1 MDMDLDIDNYELE
14 DILDLFHL
22 DYNFGKEE
30 LKQAKKVALKTH
42 PDKSGLPNEY
52 FIFFSK
58 AYNIIYKIYSFRHKR
73 QKKVVNVEYENDEI
87 SEEEQI
93 TLLNKLK
100 KFKTAGEFN
109 DWFNKIF
116 EKVKIKENS
125 NSGYGEWFKSDE
137 NINNEK
143 INSMSEMGDAF
154 EKQKKASK
162 ALIKHEGIKEMS
174 SMSGYNL
181 TGEKEETYGTN
192 IFSKL
197 QYEDLKKAH
206 IETVVPVTMEDYNNR
221 KHFDSLDNLK
231 RYRDSTLDEPLSLS
245 QSKKYLNNLKKQEE
259 IVNTN
264 RAYNLFKKD
273 EQIENSNKQFW
284 SHLKQLEN

>member
-73 QKKVVNVEYENDEI
+73 KRKVENVEYKNDEI
-87 SEEEQI
+87 PEQEQI

-109 DWFNKIF
+109 DWFNKVF
-116 EKVKIKENS
+116 EKAKIKDGS
-125 NSGYGEWFKSDE
+125 SGGYGDWFKSEKDV
-137 NINNEK
+137 NLEK
-143 INSMSEMGDAF
+143 INNMSEMNDAF
-154 EKQKKASK
+154 ERKKRASK
-162 ALIKHEGIKEMS
+162 ALIKHEGIKEMTS
-174 SMSGYNL
+174 SSGYNL
-181 TGEKEETYGTN
+181 TGEKPTFYSTDV
-192 IFSKL
+192 FSKL
-197 QYEDLKKAH
+197 PYEDLKRAH
-206 IETVVPVTMEDYNNR
+206 TETVVPVTIEDFNNR
-221 KHFDSLDNLK
+221 KHFDNLDNLK
-231 RYRDSTLDEPLSLS
+231 KYRESSMDEPLSLS

-264 RAYNLFKKD
+264 RAFNLLKKD
-273 EQIENSNKQFW
+273 EQIEKSNKIFW
-284 SHLKQLEN
+284 SHLKQLKN